1 MGSQLQT
8 GAELTAHNLEMIV
21 RALFLYSFM
30 ASAALAKYRNSP
42 IHYIKLKPFGS
53 GLDMKSFK
61 SLANIFLQKKDKH
74 RERGKSYKGR
84 KISNFLDDKEENS
97 IPKVNFIKLSPGKT
111 KAYQKKYQTYYQ
123 KKNLMDEIKA
133 EEIFRPKINF
143 TSNAKPEMLKYRDV
157 QMNKMPILK
166 KPTKELT
173 RLNRKY
179 AGKVPFHF
187 GYSRKFQDF
196 PGEKSYKS
204 NVRRMPGSSGSTIKW
219 LTLPSNGLPTSL
231 THFKY
236 PVRISRL
243 SSGKDINSQYYNNF
257 I

>member
-1 MGSQLQT
+1 MGVLLRPS
-8 GAELTAHNLEMIV
+8 ARKHPAMII
-21 RALFLYSFM
+21 RALFVYWLM
-30 ASAALAKYRNSP
+30 ASTAVAKYRNSP
-42 IHYIKLKPFGS
+42 IHYIKLKPGS
-53 GLDMKSFK
+53 GFDIKSFK
-61 SLANIFLQKKDKH
+61 SLANIFMQQNDKL
-74 RERGKSYKGR
+74 RERNKSSKGR
-84 KISNFLDDKEENS
+84 KISNFIDDKGDKPTSN
-97 IPKVNFIKLSPGKT
+97 VNFIQLGNSKT
-111 KAYQKKYQTYYQ
+111 KAYKKKYQTYYQ

-157 QMNKMPILK
+157 QMSKMAILK
-166 KPTKELT
+166 KPTKELS

-196 PGEKSYKS
+196 PGEKSRG
-204 NVRRMPGSSGSTIKW
+204 RRPGSRIRW
-219 LTLPSNGLPTSL
+219 LTLPSNGSPTSL

-243 SSGKDINSQYYNNF
+243 SSGKDVNSEYYNNL

>member
-1 MGSQLQT
+1 MGVLLRPS
-8 GAELTAHNLEMIV
+8 ARKHPAMII
-21 RALFLYSFM
+21 RALFVYWLM
-30 ASAALAKYRNSP
+30 ASTAVAKYRNSP
-42 IHYIKLKPFGS
+42 IHYIKLKPGS
-53 GLDMKSFK
+53 GFDIKSFK
-61 SLANIFLQKKDKH
+61 SLANIFMQKSENL
-74 RERGKSYKGR
+74 RERNKSSKGR
-84 KISNFLDDKEENS
+84 KISNFIDDKGDKPTSN
-97 IPKVNFIKLSPGKT
+97 VNFIQLGNSKT
-111 KAYQKKYQTYYQ
+111 KPYKKKYQTYYQ

>member
-42 IHYIKLKPFGS
+42 IHYIKLKPLGS

-143 TSNAKPEMLKYRDV
+143 TSNAKPELLKYRDV
-157 QMNKMPILK
+157 QKNKMTILK
-166 KPTKELT
+166 KPTKELS

-196 PGEKSYKS
+196 PGEKS
-204 NVRRMPGSSGSTIKW
+204 VRRVSPGSRIKW

-243 SSGKDINSQYYNNF
+243 SSGKDVNSEYYNNL

>member
-1 MGSQLQT
+1 MG
-8 GAELTAHNLEMIV
+8 
-21 RALFLYSFM
+21 
-30 ASAALAKYRNSP
+30 
-42 IHYIKLKPFGS
+42 
-53 GLDMKSFK
+53 
-61 SLANIFLQKKDKH
+61 ANIFLQKKDKH

-84 KISNFLDDKEENS
+84 KISNFLDDKDENS

-111 KAYQKKYQTYYQ
+111 KAYQKKYQTYHQ

-157 QMNKMPILK
+157 QVNKMAILK
-166 KPTKELT
+166 KPTKELS

-196 PGEKSYKS
+196 PGEKSRG
-204 NVRRMPGSSGSTIKW
+204 RRPGSRIRW
-219 LTLPSNGLPTSL
+219 LTLPSNGSPTSL

-243 SSGKDINSQYYNNF
+243 SSGKDVNSEYYNNL

>member
-1 MGSQLQT
+1 
-8 GAELTAHNLEMIV
+8 
-21 RALFLYSFM
+21 M

-61 SLANIFLQKKDKH
+61 SLANIFMQKNDKL
-74 RERGKSYKGR
+74 RERNKSSKGR
-84 KISNFLDDKEENS
+84 KISNFIDDTEDKPTSN
-97 IPKVNFIKLSPGKT
+97 VNFIQLGPSKT
-111 KAYQKKYQTYYQ
+111 KAYKKKYQTYYQ
-123 KKNLMDEIKA
+123 KQKKIDEIKKMQ
-133 EEIFRPKINF
+133 IFRPKINF
-143 TSNAKPEMLKYRDV
+143 TSNAKPEMLKYRDL
-157 QMNKMPILK
+157 QMNKMTILK
-166 KPTKELT
+166 KPTKELS

-196 PGEKSYKS
+196 PGGKS
-204 NVRRMPGSSGSTIKW
+204 VGRMGGSRIKW
-219 LTLPSNGLPTSL
+219 LTLPSNGVPTSL

-243 SSGKDINSQYYNNF
+243 SSGKDVNSEYYNNL